1 MAIDE
6 RCHLWEIKRI
16 VQIRAGPQSLFAVFH
31 DPSISEHIFADSKA
45 KVGNVSEVGQVEW
58 K

>member
-31 DPSISEHIFADSKA
+31 DPSMCDDIVH
-45 KVGNVSEVGQVEW
+45 
-58 K
+58 